1 MPLSLINQNVKTN
14 KRNLQSQNKQ
24 NKQNDSNY
32 TPSSFLRNRLPTD
45 ENIEL
50 KQVNK
55 FSVHE
60 KSNKKSDSNQ

>member
-14 KRNLQSQNKQ
+14 KRNLRSHQ
-24 NKQNDSNY
+24 KQNDSNY